1 MTTTTTPITQAAT
14 VTRVRHIAHYIT
26 HSVLLTLKD
35 WSFLAF
41 VIAMPTAMYLFFV
54 GIYGDED
61 TAGGVKASAVM
72 MVTMATYGALG
83 AAMTA
88 GAQIQNERSTGWFRQ
103 LMLTGLTPAQF
114 LSTKIA
120 VAIVVI
126 TPAIV
131 AVFVSG
137 AYRGVRLAAATWLAS
152 GALILVSLLP
162 MVILGLV
169 LGLWF
174 KPAAANAAVTLTM
187 LVLSMLGGLWFPLS
201 MMPSAMATIGRQL
214 PSHWAGQI
222 GVWPIAG
229 GDFPWRGVWVIG
241 VWTVAL
247 IVLGVVGYR
256 RAVRVSRR

>member
-1 MTTTTTPITQAAT
+1 MTTSTTSVTPATTPA
-14 VTRVRHIAHYIT
+14 RVRHVAHYIA
-26 HSVLLTLKD
+26 HSALLTLRE

-41 VIAMPTAMYLFFV
+41 VIAMPTTMYLFFV
-54 GIYGDED
+54 GIYGDEVATGD
-61 TAGGVKASAVM
+61 IKVSATM

-103 LMLTGLTPAQF
+103 LMLTALTPAQF
-114 LSTKIA
+114 LATKIVVA
-120 VAIVVI
+120 VVVI
-126 TPAIV
+126 VPAIV

-137 AYRGVRLAAATWLAS
+137 AYRGVRLSVATWLAS
-152 GALILVSLLP
+152 GALILASLLP
-162 MVILGLV
+162 MVVLGLV

-187 LVLSMLGGLWFPLS
+187 LALSMLGGLWFPLS

-222 GVWPIAG
+222 GTWPIVG

-247 IVLGVVGYR
+247 IALGVVGYR